1 MEILYGGSLL
11 LLLVLSPFIFVAWA
25 IRTIY
30 DLKSRIKVHNNDID
44 MLSDKVLRLQNSLRK
59 LEEKAGRNGGNE
71 FGAAQINQS
80 GIHHQN
86 VASSSNAYAQG
97 QNNDAT
103 LNDSTLVA
111 AFEKT
116 FDPVMADSAAVSH
129 AEPTGLGLPPELAG
143 GKIEEMQLP
152 PEGKEAQFSENM
164 IFNSQTPGGNSTPA
178 NDLSDISREFEPL
191 RQQPGTSAGRPKKS
205 EPRNESLGELDMESM
220 IGGNL
225 MSKIGA
231 LLLVIGLAL
240 FLKYT
245 LGSMGP
251 MAKLAVGAILGGGL
265 LAWGIILNKRDS
277 DDVLS
282 LGLIGG
288 GWACLY
294 LTAFAAHG
302 VDATKVV
309 DSPILGMLLMLV
321 VAGGMIGHSLY
332 FASETAV
339 GLSFLLAFVS
349 LFVSEVSLFSEVA
362 AAVLTIGMLVLSY
375 RYSWHQ
381 LAVSGLILCYGS
393 MLARLHWRASPKEV
407 EAVAR
412 LTFTQSLLLV
422 NWVTFEMISMNF
434 LRRNSGDDQH
444 PTRFVF
450 ILNFFFYLSVSL
462 LAWPHRNGPS
472 LAILAGSILIQYFVS
487 GVLRGFWCQ
496 APGEAAVERQKFFL
510 GSLEDCL
517 AIASVGLCTWLWY
530 VLPPIGVAVGW
541 ALAGLLVIEVAFRA
555 PWQLLRFTGH
565 SIVTIAFLR
574 LFMVNMGADEL
585 TFGVSYRLLT
595 VIPVIFLMV
604 HLYFRTDVE
613 IDWEASPTGATKA
626 FAPVYSYFGAALTA
640 FLIRFELGYGLTAPA
655 WAIAAIGLTLAGNH
669 FNNRHFA
676 RQAIFLVI
684 GAVGYGISTDLR
696 NAGGDSITSNTWFI
710 GAALIAALYI
720 NRWLSKNE
728 PVEAND
734 TILKI
739 FDVYR
744 REISSLA
751 GSALFAYLL
760 YLQISG
766 GYLTLAWAAMGII
779 LLTAGFFIR
788 DRVLRLTGL
797 GTAMVCILK
806 VFLYDARFLDAPFR
820 ILAFICLGGAL
831 ILISWAY
838 TRFKER
844 FEELL

>member
-25 IRTIY
+25 ISTIH

-59 LEEKAGRNGGNE
+59 LEEKT
-71 FGAAQINQS
+71 AQADRS
-80 GIHHQN
+80 GIGIGMAKPEAHLKD
-86 VASSSNAYAQG
+86 VAASSTAVGYD
-97 QNNDAT
+97 QNNDAM
-103 LNDSTLVA
+103 LVT

-116 FDPVMADSAAVSH
+116 FDPVMADSVAVGAAD
-129 AEPTGLGLPPELAG
+129 LNQFDLPPELADEE
-143 GKIEEMQLP
+143 IEEMQLP
-152 PEGKEAQFSENM
+152 IDGDAQFQGTREATSVISGNNSISDSED
-164 IFNSQTPGGNSTPA
+164 F
-178 NDLSDISREFEPL
+178 SDIGREFEPVK
-191 RQQPGTSAGRPKKS
+191 QHAGTSAGKTKKS
-205 EPRNESLGELDMESM
+205 GVANENWTALDMESL
-220 IGGNL
+220 IGGNV

-251 MAKLAVGAILGGGL
+251 MAKLAAGFILGGGL
-265 LAWGIILNKRDS
+265 LAWGVILNKRNS
-277 DDVLS
+277 EDVLS

-309 DSPILGMLLMLV
+309 DSPIVGMLLMLI

-349 LFVSEVSLFSEVA
+349 LFVSEVSLFSEIA
-362 AAVLTIGMLVLSY
+362 AAVLTVGMLVLSY

-434 LRRNSGDDQH
+434 LRRSSGNDQH

-450 ILNFFFYLSVSL
+450 VLNFFCYLTVSL
-462 LAWPHRNGPS
+462 LAWPHRDGPS
-472 LAILAGSILIQYFVS
+472 LAVLSGLIMVQYIIS

-496 APGEAAVERQKFFL
+496 APGEAAVEKQKFFL

-517 AIASVGLCTWLWY
+517 AIASVSLCTWLWY

-541 ALAGLLVIEVAFRA
+541 AMAGLLVIEVAFRA

-565 SIVTIAFLR
+565 SIVTFAFLR

-585 TFGVSYRLLT
+585 TMGVSFRLLT

-613 IDWEASPTGATKA
+613 IDWEASPTGATRI
-626 FAPVYSYFGAALTA
+626 FAPVYSYFGAVLTA
-640 FLIRFELGYGLTAPA
+640 FLIRFEFGQGLTAPA
-655 WAIAAIGLTLAGNH
+655 WAIAAIGLTLAGKH
-669 FNNRHFA
+669 FKNRHFA

-710 GAALIAALYI
+710 GALLIASLYI
-720 NRWLSKNE
+720 NRWLSSNE

-766 GYLTLAWAAMGII
+766 GYLTLAWAAMGIV

-797 GTAMVCILK
+797 GAAMVCILK